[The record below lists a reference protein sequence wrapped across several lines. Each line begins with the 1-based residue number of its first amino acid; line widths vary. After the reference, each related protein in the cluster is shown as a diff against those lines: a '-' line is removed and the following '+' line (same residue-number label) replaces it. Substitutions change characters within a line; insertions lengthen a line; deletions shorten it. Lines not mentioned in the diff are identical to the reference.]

1 MEVVFGEVGGCDI
14 YTPTRDF
21 ITKGCS
27 PKLPSH
33 TRACPLIW
41 PARCGVLQSASASS
55 DKVRIG
61 KLLMFSI
68 VFMELE

>member
-14 YTPTRDF
+14 YTPTQGF

-27 PKLPSH
+27 PKPPSH
-33 TRACPLIW
+33 THTCPLFGL
-41 PARCGVLQSASASS
+41 PGVGSY
-55 DKVRIG
+55 KVQVLLLTKS
-61 KLLMFSI
+61 KLENNFLI